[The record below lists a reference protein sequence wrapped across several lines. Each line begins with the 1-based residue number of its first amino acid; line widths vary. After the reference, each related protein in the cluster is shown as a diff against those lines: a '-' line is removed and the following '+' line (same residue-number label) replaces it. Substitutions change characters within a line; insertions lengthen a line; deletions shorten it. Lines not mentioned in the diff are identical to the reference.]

1 MIFHNRLLQ
10 ATINSVLVHLFFFG
24 MLHLLNQR
32 PGMSATQ
39 KLIDKAINVETIS
52 PQQMRKY
59 RTVGVRG
66 GSKKFSM
73 KTPRGNGAKKNEGK
87 GPLRMQAPEKLDS
100 PKKAGKA
107 GENLSLSSLQAKV
120 SEKDLPP
127 PPEDPRQ
134 KFKRDQEQ
142 AAKEKLS
149 REQKRVLIKK
159 EIQAAESG
167 VPLTALRSNQ
177 AVENFRRQENIRR
190 NLMQQMGTQSSRAE
204 VLKRTGFN
212 LHFEP
217 PEGVSEDELNS
228 VEKIFYSFQKRTFT
242 TYVQSFLSTYQ
253 QKVINTPQLRN
264 ALSTEKHLLTGKI
277 DFDKE
282 GNIMRIKILRSSQSD
297 EVHELFEETLKGI
310 NSLPNPPKDLVEK
323 REQFTIYYQLHINY

>member
-1 MIFHNRLLQ
+1 M
-10 ATINSVLVHLFFFG
+10 
-24 MLHLLNQR
+24 LNQPLQR
-32 PGMSATQ
+32 SETQ

-52 PQQMRKY
+52 PEQMRKY

-87 GPLRMQAPEKLDS
+87 GPLRLESSSK
-100 PKKAGKA
+100 GKSGQGQKQGTA
-107 GENLSLSSLQAKV
+107 DGKNLSLSSLKAQV

-127 PPEDPRQ
+127 PVESPRDR
-134 KFKRDQEQ
+134 FKRQQEEIKKQ
-142 AAKEKLS
+142 TFTP
-149 REQKRVLIKK
+149 EQKRLIIKK
-159 EIQAAESG
+159 EIQAAEAG

-177 AVENFRRQENIRR
+177 AVENFKRQESIRR
-190 NLMQQMGTQSSRAE
+190 NLMSQMGTDSSRAE

-253 QKVINTPQLRN
+253 QKIINRPQIRT
-264 ALSTEKHLLTGKI
+264 ALKTEKHLLTGKI

-297 EVHELFEETLKGI
+297 EIHELFEETLKGI
-310 NSLPNPPKDLVEK
+310 RSLPNPPKDLIEK

>member
-1 MIFHNRLLQ
+1 
-10 ATINSVLVHLFFFG
+10 
-24 MLHLLNQR
+24 
-32 PGMSATQ
+32 
-39 KLIDKAINVETIS
+39 
-52 PQQMRKY
+52 MRKY

-73 KTPRGNGAKKNEGK
+73 KTKRGNGAKKNEGK
-87 GPLRMQAPEKLDS
+87 GPLRLENSSKDLS
-100 PKKAGKA
+100 KGKA
-107 GENLSLSSLQAKV
+107 AQSKGDAKNLSLSSLKAQV

-127 PPEDPRQ
+127 PVEDPRKQ
-134 KFKRDQEQ
+134 FNRQRQEEAKKQ
-142 AAKEKLS
+142 AFTP
-149 REQKRVLIKK
+149 EQKRIIIKK
-159 EIQAAESG
+159 EIQAAEAG
-167 VPLTALRSNQ
+167 VPLTALRSDQ
-177 AVENFRRQENIRR
+177 TVENFRRQESIRR
-190 NLMQQMGTQSSRAE
+190 NLMQQMGTKSSRAE

-253 QKVINTPQLRN
+253 QKIINKPQIRA
-264 ALSTEKHLLTGKI
+264 ALKTERHLLTGKI

-282 GNIMRIKILRSSQSD
+282 GNIMRIKILRSSPSD
-297 EVHELFEETLKGI
+297 EIHELFEETLKGI
-310 NSLPNPPKDLVEK
+310 RSLPNPPKDLVEK